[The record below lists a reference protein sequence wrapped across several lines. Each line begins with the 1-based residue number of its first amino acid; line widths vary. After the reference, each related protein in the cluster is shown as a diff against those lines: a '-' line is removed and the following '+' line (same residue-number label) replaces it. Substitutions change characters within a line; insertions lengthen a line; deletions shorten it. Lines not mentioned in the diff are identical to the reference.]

1 MREDIIK
8 LFNAYMNKI
17 ISDRYNHNAAHGDY
31 LIIRKYMTDLNKE
44 LLFNDRRHLELFDRY
59 QKSKYIKNKYRA
71 DVVTRE
77 DMYEYYNKYIKIDY
91 DFIDKMKKYMDDLNN
106 YLNRINPQSHIDR
119 SNNDNNL
126 IITEYI
132 VKDLNGY
139 KNASRI
145 IKENLKT
152 IVEYTWIYLRYFKH
166 IPVSRL
172 KRFKVTNISL
182 SKTFV
187 LVIEMT
193 DMSKTKEQE

>member
-44 LLFNDRRHLELFDRY
+44 LLFEDKKHLDLFTKY
-59 QKSKYIKNKYRA
+59 EKSKYITNKFRPDIVTKKNMF
-71 DVVTRE
+71 D
-77 DMYEYYNKYIKIDY
+77 YYDKHVKIDY
-91 DFIDKMKKYMDDLNN
+91 EFIDNMKKYIDDLNK
-106 YLNRINPQSHIDR
+106 YLNRINPKSYVDR
-119 SNNDNNL
+119 SNNNNNL

-172 KRFKVTNISL
+172 KQFKVTNISL

-187 LVIEMT
+187 LVVEMT
-193 DMSKTKEQE
+193 DMSKNKEQE